1 MNLSTR
7 LLWLVLGALLVASAA
22 AAGVNRWTTDGPG
35 TATYWLSLDPDGEFV
50 FAAGLRDV
58 FRSGDRGR
66 SWTSSRPPDTFT
78 YPCPAANIVGVDA
91 MRTPGGTAVYVRTY
105 RASEFPGCPPSS
117 RALWKSLDA
126 GSSWIATFFQAE
138 SLAVDTNGQTV
149 AYQTETGYICFPPRP
164 VCSPGPLV
172 QWMYGTEDGGAT
184 WDVRY
189 GLNSQGLIPL
199 AVDPEDPRIVYG
211 IELNR
216 LVRSGDGART
226 WLDAYLGATPE
237 NIWTTPGAVF
247 VTSGANLLHR
257 STDGGATWEQTAT
270 TPPASITS
278 LVADPHRPGLLWAGT
293 AGHGIFRSADN
304 GDTWVPDN
312 EGIETL
318 AVYDLAFDPSGRIL
332 YAATYQGV
340 FSRETRA
347 PRVVAPRP

>member
-22 AAGVNRWTTDGPG
+22 AAGVNRWTTAGPG
-35 TATYWLSLDPDGEFV
+35 TTTYRLSLDPDGGFV

-66 SWTSSRPPDTFT
+66 SWTSSRPPETFT
-78 YPCPAANIVGVDA
+78 YPCPEANIVGVDA
-91 MRTPGGTAVYVRTY
+91 MRTAQGTAVYVRTY

-117 RALWKSLDA
+117 WAFWKSLDA
-126 GSSWIATFFQAE
+126 GSSWIATSFQAE
-138 SLAVDTNGQTV
+138 SLAVDTNGQTI
-149 AYQTETGYICFPPRP
+149 AYLTETTCSGFPPFP
-164 VCSPGPLV
+164 TCGPPLI
-172 QWMYGTEDGGAT
+172 QYMYGTENGGAT

-189 GLNSQGLIPL
+189 GLISAGLIPL
-199 AVDPEDPRIVYG
+199 AVDPEDARIVYG
-211 IELNR
+211 IKQGR
-216 LVRSGDGART
+216 LVRSSDGART
-226 WLDAYLGATPE
+226 WLDAFLGAIPE

-257 STDGGATWEQTAT
+257 STDGGATWEQTASA
-270 TPPASITS
+270 PPASINS

-293 AGHGIFRSADN
+293 VGQGIFRSADN

-318 AVYDLAFDPSGRIL
+318 TVYDLAFDPSGRIL
-332 YAATYQGV
+332 YAATDQGV